1 MKPPVYLGVEV
12 METTRLK
19 KSNST
24 NLILKIYLFKFNENF
39 FHVSYSNFKKI
50 VHLGYTSL
58 TVSNY
63 KKERDLF
70 ISNHLFLASFLDDRV
85 LVFPFFSFV
94 TSKT

>member
-39 FHVSYSNFKKI
+39 FHVSYSNFKKT

-70 ISNHLFLASFLDDRV
+70 ISNHLFLASFLTIAC
-85 LVFPFFSFV
+85 S
-94 TSKT
+94 